1 MTNIHLVGIGGTG
14 VQIVS
19 ELAQEKGERGFK
31 TLAIDIDDN
40 SLVTA
45 KEMGVDKT
53 IHIAYQLGYR
63 DAILEEVEW
72 VKGNDLPSEIPDAGI
87 GKNRRAAKAI
97 YEYHRER
104 NIVKD
109 AIEDFVFDISRD
121 TDSKDV
127 FLITSLGGGTGS
139 GVFLDFARDL
149 KAEMVRKSV
158 SKNIIGIGIM
168 PSYYMDEDRRCAAN
182 GYAAL
187 KELDYLLKSEEN
199 PFFAFILMSIYQPG
213 RIKKNLK
220 LAQDE
225 VTSALK
231 IFIKDFMGIATKKTD
246 AETKLEISDVETII
260 KPKDK
265 DKQFSTLD
273 IAYWHFPIGEV
284 KEHIKIREE
293 LEAVNKELIEI
304 NNKLSAKNEE
314 IENLKSQKKDLLPAV
329 IEEMAD
335 IGELKESKEKMI
347 KEQESL
353 KTKIREIDDEIA
365 KLREAIKTKKE
376 EKSTKVT
383 DRENKQIDIDTLES
397 EITAITNEL
406 TEKENKY
413 KRFNFL
419 TRQGAKAKK
428 LSGEINTLKGD
439 LERKKEERNQK
450 YIELQKIK
458 TGIKSLDNEIK
469 LKQDEIEQ
477 KEKDK
482 EKITN
487 SLTKYED
494 DIKEIE
500 EKIDEKKEEAKKKIE
515 RANSEIEEQIKELNA
530 EISSLVTEK
539 DNKESEKRRK
549 EEYLWELAKK
559 IGGTAR
565 ESQLV
570 YPYSIE
576 IDGDIYTK
584 IREEVKEKG
593 DITSNIEELLGPRE
607 LKGVIR
613 EIVESSC
620 SSNYL
625 ELERGKL
632 RPQFKKPGIFVGI
645 NDNEVFKKFEN
656 DIKKIATE
664 KLLTLLPK
672 GNKIE
677 DSYPITIP
685 EKFDIH
691 IYTILD
697 NLSLDSIAEVK
708 ELHEKFVY
716 LTEALGT
723 DFRANFIDAWES
735 GEIS

>member
-14 VQIVS
+14 AQIVS
-19 ELAQEKGERGFK
+19 ELAHEKGERGFK

-63 DAILEEVEW
+63 DAILEEIEW
-72 VKGNDLPSEIPDAGI
+72 VKDNDLPSEIPDAGI

-104 NIVKD
+104 RIVKG
-109 AIEDFVFDISRD
+109 AIGDFVFDIARD

-139 GVFLDFARDL
+139 GVFLDFVRDL

-182 GYAAL
+182 GYVAL
-187 KELDYLLKSEEN
+187 KELNYLLKSDEN

-231 IFIKDFMGIATKKTD
+231 IFIKDFMGIATTKTS
-246 AETKLEISDVETII
+246 AETKLEISDVETIM

-273 IAYWHFPIGEV
+273 IAYWHFPIEEV

-293 LEAVNKELIEI
+293 IEALNKELTEI
-304 NNKLSAKNEE
+304 KDKISAKNEE
-314 IENLKSQKKDLLPAV
+314 IKNIESQKKELSTVV

-335 IGELKESKEKMI
+335 IGELKESKEKII

-353 KTKIREIDDEIA
+353 KTKIEEIGGEIEN
-365 KLREAIKTKKE
+365 LREALKRTKE
-376 EKSTKVT
+376 EKIIKET
-383 DRENKQIDIDTLES
+383 DRGNKQTDIDKLEL
-397 EITAITNEL
+397 EITTITNEL
-406 TEKENKY
+406 TGKENEY
-413 KRFNFL
+413 NRFNFL
-419 TRQGAKAKK
+419 TRQGAKARDLLVKINK
-428 LSGEINTLKGD
+428 LKQDLKS
-439 LERKKEERNQK
+439 KTEEKNQK
-450 YIELQKIK
+450 DTELQKIK
-458 TGIKSLDNEIK
+458 TGIRSLDSEIT

-477 KEKDK
+477 KEKEK

-487 SLTKYED
+487 SIAKCEY
-494 DIKEIE
+494 DIKETD
-500 EKIDEKKEEAKKKIE
+500 EKINEKKGEAKRKIE
-515 RANSEIEEQIKELNA
+515 RGNNKIEEQINELNA
-530 EISSLVTEK
+530 EISLLGTEK
-539 DNKESEKRRK
+539 DNKESERGRK
-549 EEYLWELAKK
+549 EEDLRELAKK

-607 LKGVIR
+607 LRDVIR
-613 EIVESSC
+613 NIVKSSC

-625 ELERGKL
+625 ELERGEL

-645 NDNEVFKKFEN
+645 NDNKVFEKFEG
-656 DIKKIATE
+656 DIKKTATE

-672 GNKIE
+672 E
-677 DSYPITIP
+677 STFEHSYPITIP

-697 NLSLDSIAEVK
+697 NLTLDSTAEVK
-708 ELHEKFVY
+708 ELYEKFVH
-716 LTEALGT
+716 LTEAFDT
-723 DFRANFIDAWES
+723 DFRANFMEAWEG